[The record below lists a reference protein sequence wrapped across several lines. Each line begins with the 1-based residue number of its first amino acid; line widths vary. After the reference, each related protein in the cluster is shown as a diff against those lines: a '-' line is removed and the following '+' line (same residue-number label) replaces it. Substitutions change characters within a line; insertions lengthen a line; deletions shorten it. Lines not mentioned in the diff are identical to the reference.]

1 MSAPRPASS
10 ARHAV
15 RCRITFGAALF
26 VFAAVAAWLVVGRHL
41 PELARLGIPIM
52 EPRFADARA
61 ISGASVSLAQG
72 FDPLVHNPGDHMGR
86 PMNYPRTWLL
96 LAHLGLGPQH
106 TDWLALAFAGVFGL
120 GLLTLLPLAG
130 TRRTVALLVAALFSP
145 VVWLGIERANNDL
158 PVFGLVAIGAWL
170 VTRHPRWA
178 AGCLL
183 SAGLLKLFPI
193 FALPGHLVSGPR
205 RTLRLAGVTA
215 ALFALWVWWT
225 RADLALIRAGT
236 YHWNRIGYGIDQ
248 IATSLAGR
256 GLPELPLLIASI
268 GVLAAA
274 VISGLRWRA
283 RLRLA
288 STPAPAALAA
298 FRCGAGVHIGTFCLG
313 SNFDY
318 RLVFLLLTLPQLGH
332 WTERGTRRSRG
343 WVWSLLTAALLLLWS
358 MTWRSW
364 LVPWCGEGPGLIVDE
379 LCSWWLVLGLAV
391 ALVLALPDSLVPRSW
406 RGQRAL
412 DAEAVVKTWPP
423 LPAFV
428 GSDAGRRR
436 DTGA

>member
-10 ARHAV
+10 DRHAV

-26 VFAAVAAWLVVGRHL
+26 VFAVVAAWLVVGHHL

-52 EPRFADARA
+52 EPRFADART

-72 FDPLVHNPGDHMGR
+72 FDPLVHNPGDHLGR

-106 TDWLALAFAGVFGL
+106 TDWLALAFEFVFGL
-120 GLLTLLPLAG
+120 GLLTLLPLAR
-130 TRRTVALLVAALFSP
+130 TPRTVALLIAALFSP
-145 VVWLGIERANNDL
+145 VVWLGVERANNDL

-215 ALFALWVWWT
+215 ALFAVWVWWT
-225 RADLALIRAGT
+225 RADLPLIRAGT
-236 YHWNRIGYGIDQ
+236 YHWNRISYGIDQ
-248 IATSLAGR
+248 ITTSLAGR
-256 GLPELPLLIASI
+256 GLPALPLLLASI
-268 GVLAAA
+268 GVLVAA
-274 VISGLRWRA
+274 VLSGLRRRA
-283 RLRLA
+283 RMRLA
-288 STPAPAALAA
+288 STPSPAALAA
-298 FRCGAGVHIGTFCLG
+298 FRCGAGVHIGSFCLG

-318 RLVFLLLTLPQLGH
+318 RLVFLLLTLPQLVH
-332 WTERGTRRSRG
+332 WTQHGTRRSRRWAG
-343 WVWSLLTAALLLLWS
+343 SLLVVTMVLLWS

-406 RGQRAL
+406 RGQLAL
-412 DAEAVVKTWPP
+412 DGEAVVTAWPP
-423 LPAFV
+423 SPAFAAA
-428 GSDAGRRR
+428 GAGRRR